1 MDGMEDQ
8 LNRILSDPQS
18 MAQIQALAQSLG
30 LGGAPGAPPQ
40 SQTPPPAPPQAPPA
54 LPFGAMDEGFARSVF
69 SLMQQANHSDSRQ
82 EALLCALKP
91 YLKPDRCAKLDRAMQ
106 IARLSQLAGLA
117 LRQYGGFPGL

>member
-8 LNRILSDPQS
+8 INRILSDPQS

-30 LGGAPGAPPQ
+30 LGGAPGAPP
-40 SQTPPPAPPQAPPA
+40 PQAPSA

-69 SLMQQANHSDSRQ
+69 SLMQQANRSDSRQ

>member
-8 LNRILSDPQS
+8 INRILSDPQS

-30 LGGAPGAPPQ
+30 LGGAPGAPQPQ
-40 SQTPPPAPPQAPPA
+40 APPPTPPQAPSA

-69 SLMQQANHSDSRQ
+69 SLMQQANRSDSRQ

-117 LRQYGGFPGL
+117 LRQYVGFPGL